1 MNDCVHSKKHIY
13 HIDSCVGKH
22 PLADTYRVFT
32 RRKTGHKIKRRYYAA
47 LQCHCNEAD
56 PSFNTLLNN
65 SAASM
70 PYPVH
75 EVERFSFEGTP
86 YVVIARGKEKDNSHS
101 PLDKMA
107 NKGILIVLLA
117 IVIVWLLFF

>member
-1 MNDCVHSKKHIY
+1 MNDCVHSNKHIY

-32 RRKTGHKIKRRYYAA
+32 RRKIGRKIKRRYYAA
-47 LQCHCNEAD
+47 LQCHCNETD
-56 PSFNTLLNN
+56 PSFNAML
-65 SAASM
+65 SRSVVSM

-75 EVERFSFEGTP
+75 EVERFSYEGMHF
-86 YVVIARGKEKDNSHS
+86 VVIGRGEDLDNSGS
-101 PLDKMA
+101 FWEKMA

-117 IVIVWLLFF
+117 IFIVWLVFF